1 MSVPGNS
8 CGSVIGN
15 ALDRGIGYTPY
26 GDHCEQ
32 ICGMEVVLPDGDIV
46 RTGMGAQEGSRGWQ
60 HYKYGYGPGWDQM
73 FFQSNF
79 GIVTKAGVW
88 LQPEPEMTAKI
99 ELAFPHFDDAAWA
112 IDILADLRRR
122 DVIQHNIVFG
132 SPVRAASTMSQRADW
147 YEGEGAIPDSVSE
160 EMMKKLGLGWWN
172 AKINLYGHEGVVT
185 AQVALIRK
193 LFEPRLGKKLDFQ
206 FWRKGEPLE
215 KSAQGVPTTMGLQC
229 VNWYG
234 GRGGH
239 IGFSPIIP
247 QDGDL
252 ALAQFRR
259 DPPPALLVSP
269 GDATDAV
276 RAAILVKA
284 ITPELQK
291 RAKVYA
297 AEAGEIARQRRLAAV
312 ASEAL
317 FTSDSELAERRER
330 LEATPPGAAP
340 VESGPITPPIRL
352 LAPAKGKLIQRYG
365 APLTGGGEASGVT
378 FAADHGASVAAPDA
392 GLVQFVGPV
401 KGWGTILILRLAG
414 GYHLVLAGLDR
425 TSVGVGQSVAAGAP
439 VGWMTDG
446 RNSPSELY
454 LEVRERG
461 VPVDP
466 ARWLDG
472 LS

>member
-1 MSVPGNS
+1 MMR
-8 CGSVIGN
+8 
-15 ALDRGIGYTPY
+15 RG
-26 GDHCEQ
+26 
-32 ICGMEVVLPDGDIV
+32 VLLTSTCAV
-46 RTGMGAQEGSRGWQ
+46 AAT
-60 HYKYGYGPGWDQM
+60 
-73 FFQSNF
+73 
-79 GIVTKAGVW
+79 
-88 LQPEPEMTAKI
+88 
-99 ELAFPHFDDAAWA
+99 LAA
-112 IDILADLRRR
+112 
-122 DVIQHNIVFG
+122 
-132 SPVRAASTMSQRADW
+132 
-147 YEGEGAIPDSVSE
+147 GAIAYAATESQARLERLNVRETVLSAE
-160 EMMKKLGLGWWN
+160 QGR
-172 AKINLYGHEGVVT
+172 NLNRM
-185 AQVALIRK
+185 A
-193 LFEPRLGKKLDFQ
+193 RLL
-206 FWRKGEPLE
+206 
-215 KSAQGVPTTMGLQC
+215 T
-229 VNWYG
+229 
-234 GRGGH
+234 
-239 IGFSPIIP
+239 
-247 QDGDL
+247 

-291 RAKVYA
+291 RAKIYA

-317 FTSDSELAERRER
+317 FTSDSELAERREQ

-352 LAPAKGKLIQRYG
+352 LAPVEGKLVQRYG
-365 APLTGGGEASGVT
+365 AALAGGGEASGVT
-378 FAADHGASVAAPDA
+378 LAAGHSAQVAAPDA

-472 LS
+472 VG

>member
-1 MSVPGNS
+1 MRRSVLLTS
-8 CGSVIGN
+8 TC
-15 ALDRGIGYTPY
+15 AAAAT
-26 GDHCEQ
+26 
-32 ICGMEVVLPDGDIV
+32 
-46 RTGMGAQEGSRGWQ
+46 
-60 HYKYGYGPGWDQM
+60 
-73 FFQSNF
+73 
-79 GIVTKAGVW
+79 
-88 LQPEPEMTAKI
+88 
-99 ELAFPHFDDAAWA
+99 LAA
-112 IDILADLRRR
+112 
-122 DVIQHNIVFG
+122 
-132 SPVRAASTMSQRADW
+132 
-147 YEGEGAIPDSVSE
+147 GAIAYAATESQARLERLNVRETVLSAE
-160 EMMKKLGLGWWN
+160 QGR
-172 AKINLYGHEGVVT
+172 NLNRMARLLT
-185 AQVALIRK
+185 AL
-193 LFEPRLGKKLDFQ
+193 
-206 FWRKGEPLE
+206 
-215 KSAQGVPTTMGLQC
+215 S
-229 VNWYG
+229 
-234 GRGGH
+234 
-239 IGFSPIIP
+239 
-247 QDGDL
+247 
-252 ALAQFRR
+252 QFRR

-425 TSVGVGQSVAAGAP
+425 TTVGVGQSVAAGAP